1 MYRSGGLQQ
10 RTLNESCFHVINIIS
25 FPVFGGCISNRG
37 ALWASA
43 RLELMYAFMEKS
55 VSMYVIC
62 RRRNYTA
69 SHLVFYGQFKKPC
82 KQEEKQAERKEKS
95 SPSGVLRPKGDDRN
109 FEKLDGWRIRGLEV
123 IRQL

>member
-69 SHLVFYGQFKKPC
+69 SHLVFYGQFKKSHIN
-82 KQEEKQAERKEKS
+82 KKKNRQKEARRAVIW
-95 SPSGVLRPKGDDRN
+95 VLCDQRPTTGILQN
-109 FEKLDGWRIRGLEV
+109 WMIGGERGLK
-123 IRQL
+123 

>member
-25 FPVFGGCISNRG
+25 FPVFGGCFSNRG

-43 RLELMYAFMEKS
+43 RFELMYAFMEKS

-69 SHLVFYGQFKKPC
+69 SHLVFYGQLKKSHIN
-82 KQEEKQAERKEKS
+82 KKKNRQKEARRAVIW
-95 SPSGVLRPKGDDRN
+95 VLCDQRPTTGILQN
-109 FEKLDGWRIRGLEV
+109 WMIGGERGLK
-123 IRQL
+123 

>member
-1 MYRSGGLQQ
+1 MYRSGGFRQ

-25 FPVFGGCISNRG
+25 FPVFGGGFSNRG

-69 SHLVFYGQFKKPC
+69 SHSVFYGQFKKSRLN
-82 KQEEKQAERKEKS
+82 KKKS
-95 SPSGVLRPKGDDRN
+95 R
-109 FEKLDGWRIRGLEV
+109 
-123 IRQL
+123 

>member
-1 MYRSGGLQQ
+1 M
-10 RTLNESCFHVINIIS
+10 INIIS

-95 SPSGVLRPKGDDRN
+95 SYLGTLRPKADDRN
-109 FEKLDGWRIRGLEV
+109 FAKPDDWRRKGLEI

>member
-82 KQEEKQAERKEKS
+82 KQEEKQAERKEKRRA
-95 SPSGVLRPKGDDRN
+95 VLRVFCDQRATTGILKNWMVG
-109 FEKLDGWRIRGLEV
+109 G
-123 IRQL
+123 